1 MPAMRIRSQLL
12 LMATAVLIPVIVAAG
27 LAIYKIREAER
38 EAGLRGLRETARA
51 TALIVDRE
59 VQGSKSALRALAGSR
74 NLEIGDLEAFYRQ
87 AAVFNEM
94 PDVWTVLHDASGR
107 QVFNTLL
114 PYGTAPPPAHRA
126 AVERIKRVLSNRDIL
141 ITDLAPGTVTGKML
155 TTVNVPISSHHM
167 SFVISQAF
175 TVEHWRKKVMQPS
188 LPSDW
193 VVAVIDRNGRFISR
207 SHRADELLGQPA
219 RPELV
224 AAAGNS
230 ATGLIRHKT
239 IEGVSSYDAYTHSD
253 LTGWTIAVAA
263 PVRSVEAAANSA
275 VWLALAGIVLTVGV
289 AGVAVAAFGS
299 SFINAIEGASRAA
312 TALGKG
318 LIPAMEST
326 GIKEVNALNR
336 ALVGA
341 GSLLDIERRG
351 RQSAETERERLLSN
365 ETVAREAAQ
374 AQNEAKDQFLAM
386 LGHELRNPLAAIAAA
401 TALLERMGATK
412 PGAERF
418 VQIISRQNRQLSH
431 IVDDLLDVSRL
442 LAGKI
447 ELELAPL
454 DMADCVAR
462 AVEALLIT
470 ERAAGYRIHVHA
482 SSVWFNGD
490 AVRIDQILNNLL
502 SNALKF
508 SEPGGEVNVGV
519 RAHAGRAVVTVQDGG
534 AGIAAE
540 LLTRVF
546 EPFVQGPAPANRL
559 QSGLGVGLAL
569 VRQLVL
575 LHGGEVE
582 ASSPGH
588 GHGSTFTFWLPCIDG
603 GPGKSSNVQAMAST
617 SAEKA
622 IADPG
627 LPH

>member
-1 MPAMRIRSQLL
+1 MRIRTQLL
-12 LMATAVLIPVIVAAG
+12 LMATAVLIPVILAAG

-59 VQGSKSALRALAGSR
+59 VQGSKSALKALAGSR
-74 NLEIGDLEAFYRQ
+74 NLELGDFEAFYRQ

-94 PDVWTVLHDASGR
+94 PGVWTVLHDESGR

-114 PYGTAPPPAHRA
+114 PYGTAAPPAHRA
-126 AVERIKRVLSNRDIL
+126 AVERIKRTLSTPQTL
-141 ITDLAPGTVTGKML
+141 ITDLAPGTVTGQML
-155 TTVNVPISSHHM
+155 TTVNVPIASHHK

-175 TVEHWRKKVMQPS
+175 TVEYWRRKLMQAS

-207 SHRADELLGQPA
+207 SQRTEELLGQPA

-224 AAAGNS
+224 AAAANS
-230 ATGLIRHKT
+230 ATGLIRHQT
-239 IEGVSSYDAYTHSD
+239 LEGISSYDAYTHSD

-275 VWLALAGIVLTVGV
+275 VWLALAGIAMTVGL
-289 AGVAVAAFGS
+289 AGFAVAIFGGN
-299 SFINAIEGASRAA
+299 FIKAIEGASRAA

-318 LIPAMEST
+318 RIPAVEST

-336 ALVGA
+336 ALIGA

-351 RQSAETERERLLSN
+351 RQAAETERERLLTN

-401 TALLERMGATK
+401 TALLERMGAAR

-418 VQIISRQNRQLSH
+418 LQIISRQNRQLSH

-454 DMADCVAR
+454 DMSDCVDK
-462 AVEALLIT
+462 AVEALRIT
-470 ERAAGYRIHVHA
+470 ERAAGFRIHVNA

-519 RAHAGRAVVTVQDGG
+519 KADAGRAVVTVQDGG

-546 EPFVQGPAPANRL
+546 EPFVQGPAPARRV
-559 QSGLGVGLAL
+559 QSGLGIGLAL
-569 VRQLVL
+569 VRQLVR
-575 LHGGEVE
+575 LHGGDVE
-582 ASSPGH
+582 ASSRGH
-588 GHGSTFTFWLPCIDG
+588 GHGSTFLFWLPCIDG
-603 GPGKSSNVQAMAST
+603 DHDKSGDAAVIAST
-617 SAEKA
+617 SGEKA
-622 IADPG
+622 IA
-627 LPH
+627 LPSPPN